1 MDNQAGL
8 VILDGQEYL
17 DKAVLQ
23 GILVYLDTLVKAVT
37 QVYRDIAVGLD
48 IPVLAVLVVYLDGQV
63 ILAFQDIPDKA
74 AYLVIVESLDTP
86 VSVGSQ
92 GLQGGLDIQDGPDT
106 LVLVVNLV

>member
-1 MDNQAGL
+1 MDFQDGVDNQAGL

-48 IPVLAVLVVYLDGQV
+48 GPA
-63 ILAFQDIPDKA
+63 
-74 AYLVIVESLDTP
+74 TP
-86 VSVGSQ
+86 G
-92 GLQGGLDIQDGPDT
+92 
-106 LVLVVNLV
+106 